1 MQVLHGMATETMR
14 VSEMAQQVPRKL
26 LRFLLRLSQLKA
38 GRYVII
44 YSVGSDKDVQWQVSE
59 VGQVER

>member
-1 MQVLHGMATETMR
+1 MATETMR

-26 LRFLLRLSQLKA
+26 LRFLLRLSQLQA

-44 YSVGSDKDVQWQVSE
+44 YSVGPDKDVQWQVSE